1 MDSAS
6 RSRATPTT
14 SSSSAAQGRTR
25 SIWQTAR
32 GFSAHGPR
40 YEIRAI
46 VDAAPTVEIRE
57 PKANIFVTADATLP
71 IDILAHDD
79 LAIRRIALVYLRS
92 DQSDQGEQSVE
103 LVALGDRVSADAAHA
118 SAAENYGGDRR
129 ELEHAWDLTS
139 LGLPAGTQV
148 TFHASA
154 EDYAGQSGASLPRR
168 LTIVTPEE
176 IQDRLADRQ
185 ALIFNEFARV
195 LELEDKTRSHVTGL
209 EVQLDEAGTLAKSD
223 VDALQR
229 GLNQQ
234 QVERELTSD
243 SDGLRGQIADF
254 LGELKINKI
263 DGPDTGRQMNDI
275 LDQFDRLSQDALP
288 TAARELTSATKAAQ
302 VDLQDAADEPAKSS
316 AAVWRVDPGSR
327 AAQDEAVGALERIL
341 DEMKQWVNY
350 SHFHREIGQ
359 LSKAQEEIA
368 ADTTKAGGRTL
379 TRSFDDL
386 DPQERADLQKLAQR
400 QFELARRMGRVEQRM
415 EDTEAAARHDDPL
428 VADTM
433 SDALNHARTE
443 GIAEAMR
450 SSGQNVE
457 QNRIGQVHD
466 RQQEVARDLREL
478 LDILSNRR
486 EHELGRLVKKLREAE
501 EKLAKLAAQQQG
513 LQKKLAAAQDMSEPE
528 RRRELERLSRQERA
542 LSEEAERLARSLERL
557 QAEKASASAAKAGGE
572 MGGRPIS
579 PQLAM
584 PHRLPKRPPT
594 RSATWKRRNSNWPN
608 RASKRKPISRM
619 NKWSR
624 MEDAIASMQKRQQN
638 VIQETTH
645 YRGLETERGQLTRAE
660 SLSVRDVAR
669 AVGLARRVAGI
680 GQDARR
686 GRSLQVRARLRRAG
700 HGAGRR
706 ASGTPRRGGRD
717 GESRVPRL
725 ARIEQLIAALKQDAA
740 PPPDKPPGEEGGG
753 GEGAGQGGGGQQPN
767 VRSVAELKLLKLIQ
781 EQINARTLTLDEA
794 RRDAANLSDEQQL
807 EFAQLSEEQGRL
819 ADLIAN
825 MMQVTD
831 EKPEDNP
838 AGLPDIREKTPAATP
853 PGAGEEDNP

>member
-1 MDSAS
+1 MH
-6 RSRATPTT
+6 RPRTT
-14 SSSSAAQGRTR
+14 RVNP
-25 SIWQTAR
+25 AR
-32 GFSAHGPR
+32 
-40 YEIRAI
+40 
-46 VDAAPTVEIRE
+46 
-57 PKANIFVTADATLP
+57 
-71 IDILAHDD
+71 
-79 LAIRRIALVYLRS
+79 
-92 DQSDQGEQSVE
+92 
-103 LVALGDRVSADAAHA
+103 
-118 SAAENYGGDRR
+118 
-129 ELEHAWDLTS
+129 
-139 LGLPAGTQV
+139 
-148 TFHASA
+148 
-154 EDYAGQSGASLPRR
+154 SLPRR

-185 ALIFNEFARV
+185 ALIFNELARV
-195 LELEDKTRSHVTGL
+195 LELEHKTRSHVTGL

-223 VDALQR
+223 VDAPQGA

-316 AAVWRVDPGSR
+316 AAVRASIRAAG
-327 AAQDEAVGALERIL
+327 AAQDEVVGALERIL

-457 QNRIGQVHD
+457 QNRIGQAHD
-466 RQQEVARDLREL
+466 RQQEVVRDLREL

-572 MGGRPIS
+572 MGGAADKSSAGDAS
-579 PQLAM
+579 PAAEEAADAQRDLEEC
-584 PHRLPKRPPT
+584 
-594 RSATWKRRNSNWPN
+594 AT
-608 RASKRKPISRM
+608 
-619 NKWSR
+619 
-624 MEDAIASMQKRQQN
+624 AIGR
-638 VIQETTH
+638 I
-645 YRGLETERGQLTRAE
+645 AE
-660 SLSVRDVAR
+660 
-669 AVGLARRVAGI
+669 
-680 GQDARR
+680 
-686 GRSLQVRARLRRAG
+686 
-700 HGAGRR
+700 
-706 ASGTPRRGGRD
+706 ASGSRSRG
-717 GESRVPRL
+717 
-725 ARIEQLIAALKQDAA
+725 
-740 PPPDKPPGEEGGG
+740 
-753 GEGAGQGGGGQQPN
+753 
-767 VRSVAELKLLKLIQ
+767 
-781 EQINARTLTLDEA
+781 
-794 RRDAANLSDEQQL
+794 
-807 EFAQLSEEQGRL
+807 
-819 ADLIAN
+819 
-825 MMQVTD
+825 
-831 EKPEDNP
+831 
-838 AGLPDIREKTPAATP
+838 
-853 PGAGEEDNP
+853 